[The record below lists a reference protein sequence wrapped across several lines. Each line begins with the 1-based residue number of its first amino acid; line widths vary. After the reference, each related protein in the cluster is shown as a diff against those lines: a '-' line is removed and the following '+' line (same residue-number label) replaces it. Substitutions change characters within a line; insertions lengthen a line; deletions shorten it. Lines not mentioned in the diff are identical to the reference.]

1 MKKIISIV
9 TPTFNEEQ
17 NIERMVN
24 EIEKVMSELEDQYEY
39 EHIIIDN
46 NSKDKTVEIVKKIAI
61 QKKNLKIIVNT
72 RNFGQSRSPFH
83 ALLQTKGD
91 AVITMAADFQDPVEL
106 IKDYIKSWENGSRVT
121 LGKNKNTQD
130 KFFIRQLKKFYYE
143 LIHTISE
150 VKVPMHTT
158 GSGIYDKKIIEIFR
172 KIKDPYPYHRGL
184 IAEIEDEINFIEFAR
199 PEREKGSSKN
209 SFLSLYNIG
218 MMAIAKHSSVP
229 LRMVIFLGFLS
240 SLLSFVSGMIYLIYK
255 ILYWDSFSVGIG
267 PLVIGMFF
275 FFSITILIIGI
286 IGEYILLILTYSKN
300 LPLVIEKERI
310 NFD

>member
-9 TPTFNEEQ
+9 TPTYNEEE
-17 NIERMVN
+17 NIERMVK
-24 EIEKVMSELEDQYEY
+24 EIEKVMDSMKDKYEY
-39 EHIIIDN
+39 EHVVIDN
-46 NSKDKTVEIVKKIAI
+46 NSKDKTVEILKKIASD
-61 QKKNLKIIVNT
+61 KKNLKVIVNT

-106 IKDYIKSWENGSRVT
+106 IKDYIGSWEKGSRVT
-121 LGKNKNTQD
+121 LAKNINTQD
-130 KFFIRQLKKFYYE
+130 SLIISKLKKLYYE
-143 LIHTISE
+143 LIHSISE

-158 GSGIYDKKIIEIFR
+158 GSGIYDRKIIDVFKKIN
-172 KIKDPYPYHRGL
+172 DPYPYHRGL
-184 IAEIEDEINFIEFAR
+184 IAEIEDEINFIEFDR
-199 PEREKGSSKN
+199 PVREKGESKN
-209 SFLSLYNIG
+209 SFLSLYNVG

-229 LRMVIFLGFLS
+229 LRIVIFLGLLS
-240 SLLSFVSGMIYLIYK
+240 SLLSFISGVIYLIYK
-255 ILYWDSFSVGIG
+255 LLYWDSFSVGIG

-275 FFSITILIIGI
+275 FFLITILIIGI